1 MASFRARRGFAMP
14 MAIMVVLVLTT
25 MLSMMLER
33 HIGQILSNRRQL
45 DAYAFG
51 QATRGISE
59 ALDAWI
65 RSNGNNPIAGALDS
79 EGLAF
84 TLSTDGGQVVK
95 VYLRD
100 GQGQALA
107 DLAGLG
113 GDTLQLGYDV
123 VDHLVQE
130 ERENARKL
138 VRREGP
144 LAISVNSAPKAVL
157 KAAIEAADVEG
168 VAGGLLGTLLS
179 MRSSQGGLTPEELTQ
194 VIQDEVEDG
203 ASRVQISALLTA
215 NPALWRVEITS
226 EARVTGQVD
235 SRYRAWSLITRTA
248 APGQG
253 DRASSI
259 ERPTSIFGW
268 ERVVER

>member
-1 MASFRARRGFAMP
+1 MASIRARRGFAMP

-123 VDHLVQE
+123 VDHLVRE
-130 ERENARKL
+130 ERENAQT
-138 VRREGP
+138 VMRREGP
-144 LAISVNSAPKAVL
+144 VGIRAPRAGLKGAIG
-157 KAAIEAADVEG
+157 AAEG
-168 VAGGLLGTLLS
+168 EGGGGGLRGTLLS